1 MNKMQNPYK
10 EIPHINPPA
19 SAFGV
24 FIKSVKRICG
34 FDLFKGLSLTLKEF
48 ISPPATIHYPAEV
61 IPFSPRYRAVHSLQR
76 LLESGNERCIGCG
89 LCEKIC
95 TSNCIRIIT
104 HRGEDN
110 RKKIDSYSIN
120 LGRCIFCGL
129 CAEVCPELA
138 IVMGQRF
145 ENASEARSQFATKK
159 ELLVSIDE
167 AKTHRLAEF
176 SGFGSVTQG
185 ADRRLRGTPV
195 AFDFGVDSSLS
206 SHCIDSSVDSS
217 LSDSFAQSPSP
228 DSLRRTSSAPHS
240 QGAAM
245 AQSNTANTKILDSN
259 NANSSNI
266 KSSDMD
272 SNVESK
278 SITQAKES

>member
-1 MNKMQNPYK
+1 MKNTYSKIPYTK
-10 EIPHINPPA
+10 PPTN
-19 SAFGV
+19 AFGA
-24 FIKSVKRICG
+24 FAKSVKRICG
-34 FDLFKGLSLTLKEF
+34 LDLAKGLALTLKEF
-48 ISPPATIHYPAEV
+48 FSPPATIHYPAQV

-145 ENASEARSQFATKK
+145 ENASEARAQFATKK
-159 ELLVSIDE
+159 ELLVSEGE
-167 AKTHRLAEF
+167 AKSHSLVEF
-176 SGFGSVTQG
+176 AGFGSYTSG
-185 ADRRLRGTPV
+185 ADMRLKGTPV
-195 AFDFGVDSSLS
+195 AFDNVDLVDLSLG
-206 SHCIDSSVDSS
+206 SHYADS
-217 LSDSFAQSPSP
+217 QSEY
-228 DSLRRTSSAPHS
+228 
-240 QGAAM
+240 
-245 AQSNTANTKILDSN
+245 
-259 NANSSNI
+259 SSNA
-266 KSSDMD
+266 KSNKTD
-272 SNVESK
+272 STNLAQN
-278 SITQAKES
+278 QATPQGEN

>member
-1 MNKMQNPYK
+1 MNKNYAL
-10 EIPHINPPA
+10 IPHNKPPKN
-19 SAFGV
+19 AFGAFV
-24 FIKSVKRICG
+24 KSVKRICG
-34 FDLFKGLSLTLKEF
+34 LDLLKGLGLTLKEF
-48 ISPPATIHYPAEV
+48 VSTSATIHYPAEV

-145 ENASEARSQFATKK
+145 ENTSEARAQFATKN
-159 ELLVSIDE
+159 ELLVSKEE
-167 AKTHRLAEF
+167 ARAHSLVEF
-176 SGFGSVTQG
+176 SGFGSISQG
-185 ADRRLRGTPV
+185 ADKRLKGTPV
-195 AFDFGVDSSLS
+195 AFDLPNEAGNEASNEINSDSNSQPSKVDSTLT
-206 SHCIDSSVDSS
+206 DLPQNPQTQKGD
-217 LSDSFAQSPSP
+217 
-228 DSLRRTSSAPHS
+228 
-240 QGAAM
+240 
-245 AQSNTANTKILDSN
+245 N
-259 NANSSNI
+259 N
-266 KSSDMD
+266 
-272 SNVESK
+272 V
-278 SITQAKES
+278 

>member
-1 MNKMQNPYK
+1 MNKNYAL
-10 EIPHINPPA
+10 IPHNKPPK
-19 SAFGV
+19 SAFGA
-24 FIKSVKRICG
+24 FAKSVKRICG
-34 FDLFKGLSLTLKEF
+34 LDLLKGLGLTLKEF
-48 ISPPATIHYPAEV
+48 VSTPATIHYPAQV

-145 ENASEARSQFATKK
+145 ENTSEARSQFATKN
-159 ELLVSIDE
+159 ELLVSKEE
-167 AKTHRLAEF
+167 ARAHSLVEF
-176 SGFGSVTQG
+176 SGFGSISQG
-185 ADRRLRGTPV
+185 ADKRLKGTPV
-195 AFDFGVDSSLS
+195 AFDLLSNESSSNPNSETDSKPSEIDSTLGDKNSLLS
-206 SHCIDSSVDSS
+206 SAD
-217 LSDSFAQSPSP
+217 LAQNPQTP
-228 DSLRRTSSAPHS
+228 KRR
-240 QGAAM
+240 
-245 AQSNTANTKILDSN
+245 
-259 NANSSNI
+259 
-266 KSSDMD
+266 
-272 SNVESK
+272 
-278 SITQAKES
+278 

>member
-1 MNKMQNPYK
+1 MNKNYAPISHNK
-10 EIPHINPPA
+10 PPK
-19 SAFGV
+19 SAFGA
-24 FIKSVKRICG
+24 FAKSVKRICG
-34 FDLFKGLSLTLKEF
+34 LDLLKGLGLTLKEF
-48 ISPPATIHYPAEV
+48 VSTPATIHYPAQV

-145 ENASEARSQFATKK
+145 ENASEARAQFATKN
-159 ELLVSIDE
+159 ELLVSKEE
-167 AKTHRLAEF
+167 ARAHSLVEF
-176 SGFGSVTQG
+176 SGFGSISQG
-185 ADRRLRGTPV
+185 ADKRLKGTPV
-195 AFDFGVDSSLS
+195 AFDLLDEASNESSSNPNGEPNGVDSTLDNKNSPLFS
-206 SHCIDSSVDSS
+206 TD
-217 LSDSFAQSPSP
+217 LAQNPQ
-228 DSLRRTSSAPHS
+228 A
-240 QGAAM
+240 
-245 AQSNTANTKILDSN
+245 TKGDN
-259 NANSSNI
+259 
-266 KSSDMD
+266 
-272 SNVESK
+272 
-278 SITQAKES
+278 